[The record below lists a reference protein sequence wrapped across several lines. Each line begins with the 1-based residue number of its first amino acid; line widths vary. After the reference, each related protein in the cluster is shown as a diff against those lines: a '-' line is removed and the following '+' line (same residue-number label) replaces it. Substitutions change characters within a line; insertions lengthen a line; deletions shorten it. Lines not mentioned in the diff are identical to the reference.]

1 MFSLTGA
8 TKYKYI
14 PNYKDMHLLRLSVMS
29 IMNASCLYNGL
40 MAT

>member
-1 MFSLTGA
+1 MFSLTG
-8 TKYKYI
+8 
-14 PNYKDMHLLRLSVMS
+14 DLLRLSVMS